1 MAFVFQQRDLELLGI
16 RQADKNAEYL
26 NTLDVFWGC
35 YEIMGV
41 SLLDMKV
48 WQWMYAHPDA
58 TADELKT
65 EVIKMAKEIWNT
77 YYAPVFGTKDE
88 PILAIYSHMIDAP
101 LYLSAYPLGHLIQ
114 FQLEEYL
121 KGKNIGTEVQ
131 RIFAMGKLT
140 PQIWMQK
147 AVGNPLSVEP
157 LLKATAEAVEKTK

>member
-1 MAFVFQQRDLELLGI
+1 MLQ
-16 RQADKNAEYL
+16 
-26 NTLDVFWGC
+26 
-35 YEIMGV
+35 
-41 SLLDMKV
+41 
-48 WQWMYAHPDA
+48 
-58 TADELKT
+58 ADELKT

-131 RIFAMGKLT
+131 RILPWA
-140 PQIWMQK
+140 
-147 AVGNPLSVEP
+147 N
-157 LLKATAEAVEKTK
+157 